1 MRLFHDV
8 PYRGRTSYIIT
19 REGADITEKF
29 EKMEHTPLRDWI
41 VKAVE
46 EEIERALATRDL
58 DEPDMD
64 WDVLDL
70 GSTVEEFFGFDFEGA
85 GRAEPESYQ
94 FWEDIRFYRDARA
107 EVTWPA
113 PVD

>member
-46 EEIERALATRDL
+46 EEIERALAEGDTDWDILDL
-58 DEPDMD
+58 DA
-64 WDVLDL
+64 
-70 GSTVEEFFGFDFEGA
+70 TVEEFFDFDFSGEGV
-85 GRAEPESYQ
+85 AEPESYQ

-107 EVTWPA
+107 EVMWPA
-113 PVD
+113 QAD